1 MRRILIITVLVAC
14 AAGLGRAAPSANSR
28 ASTLSGTVTYVVDG
42 DTVHV
47 DLRGRNERVRLT
59 LGLRPRGVGLK
70 TRDPGK
76 KVKATVFVRDS
87 FTCCYCDRRTIPPDI
102 LKLLSHRFGDDFGY
116 QKSWKPPTHRA
127 YWDIST
133 SLDHVIAVSVGGD
146 WKSVSNLATTC
157 YRCQEQKSN
166 RALNTVARRKRAK
179 STWDGLTKSYEQ
191 LWLAVQPPGG
201 DHRAWI
207 AAFGEAWERREA
219 DHSFEPTPTPRA
231 AAARSRRQIKQ
242 TSR

>member
-1 MRRILIITVLVAC
+1 MPRLRVQSQPNDVVERIARIVDALMAGDNK
-14 AAGLGRAAPSANSR
+14 AAEQELAPIAR
-28 ASTLSGTVTYVVDG
+28 ASRVTTPLEVMP
-42 DTVHV
+42 T
-47 DLRGRNERVRLT
+47 LT